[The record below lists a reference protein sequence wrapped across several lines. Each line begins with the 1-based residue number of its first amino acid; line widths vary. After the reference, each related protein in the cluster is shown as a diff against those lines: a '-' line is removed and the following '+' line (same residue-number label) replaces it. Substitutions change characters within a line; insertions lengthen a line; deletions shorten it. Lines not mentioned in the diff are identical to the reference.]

1 MTRLSHTLASALTI
15 ATGLA
20 LAAALHAEP
29 LADFYGNAF
38 DAWVAKHRPATAT
51 AAVRRQGTTVFLRGH
66 NADPNAPSLIGS
78 MSKPITGVC
87 TATLIRDG
95 RLTFTTPLR

>member
-1 MTRLSHTLASALTI
+1 LASALTI

-38 DAWVAKHRPATAT
+38 DAWVARYRPATAVV
-51 AAVRRQGTTVFLRGH
+51 AVQTPV
-66 NADPNAPSLIGS
+66 IGFD
-78 MSKPITGVC
+78 MLPIS
-87 TATLIRDG
+87 DG
-95 RLTFTTPLR
+95 ACGSAL